1 MVLGNVGDVPV
12 CFYCNKPGHLR
23 KDCFKMR
30 NDLAGNQG
38 AGNSGRG
45 GRGGRHSGGSR
56 HGGRQLNAIS
66 ETMDV
71 QEVMRLG
78 MAAVANKEKQQAT
91 VGVAKNVSFAD

>member
-1 MVLGNVGDVPV
+1 MVLGNVGEVPV

-30 NDLAGNQG
+30 NDLAGRQG

-45 GRGGRHSGGSR
+45 GRGGRHGGGCR
-56 HGGRQLNAIS
+56 NGGRSLNAIS

-71 QEVMRLG
+71 
-78 MAAVANKEKQQAT
+78 
-91 VGVAKNVSFAD
+91 